1 MQAVSDFVSSRP
13 RTSALY
19 ALFLIGTICIY
30 RSLQAQ
36 ATGQYDYVLT
46 LSAGLQCLAFALL
59 VCDTRSQVAEGIS
72 EKALWAFF
80 IAHVSRLSTT
90 FWGEGYVP
98 EDNTGDIYLY
108 QILELSGVVLLAG
121 KLLNM
126 TTLRTIHD
134 VGQGMERWTM
144 LIGMVLSAAVLAY
157 LTKSTGHNDFFAD
170 LLWMFSVWLEAF
182 ALLPQVQLLWKAS
195 QLDESA
201 VHFAGVTLAASL
213 AFAAFW
219 LKNASDHYDSF
230 MKEGYHNFM
239 WGIIACAI
247 LRLGLCACYFYLF
260 IRHSKSFKGLI
271 GKGGEYELCAQ
282 DEEL

>member
-1 MQAVSDFVSSRP
+1 MQAAKDFVQARP
-13 RTSALY
+13 RTSGLY
-19 ALFLIGTICIY
+19 GLFIVGSICIY

-46 LSAGLQCLAFALL
+46 LSAGLQALAFALL
-59 VCDTRSQVAEGIS
+59 VLDTRSQVAEGLS

-98 EDNTGDIYLY
+98 EDNTADIYLY
-108 QILELSGVVLLAG
+108 QILEVSGVVLLAG

-134 VGQGMERWTM
+134 VGQGLERWTM
-144 LIGMVLSAAVLAY
+144 LIGMVMSSIVLAY

-182 ALLPQVQLLWKAS
+182 ALLPQVQLLWKSS
-195 QLDESA
+195 QLDES
-201 VHFAGVTLAASL
+201 VLHFAGVTLMASL

-219 LKNASDHYDSF
+219 LKNANDHYANF
-230 MKEGYHNFM
+230 MKEGYHGFM
-239 WGIIACAI
+239 WGIIACAFI
-247 LRLGLCACYFYLF
+247 RVGLCSCYVYLF
-260 IRHSKSFKGLI
+260 TRHAKTFAGLT
-271 GKGGEYELCAQ
+271 GKKNEYELCAQ